1 MDRNASKANAD
12 AKMSTVGAEYRYSK
26 ELRFYASYA
35 SVSNGSA
42 AKLAPWTEGR
52 TAAPASSTSTGNVA
66 LVNGKDPSGLSLGMR
81 YDF

>member
-1 MDRNASKANAD
+1 MNRKADRADAN

-35 SVSNGSA
+35 SVDNDSE

-52 TAAPASSTSTGNVA
+52 TAVVSTV
-66 LVNGKDPSGLSLGMR
+66 LGKDTSGLSLGMR
-81 YDF
+81 YDY